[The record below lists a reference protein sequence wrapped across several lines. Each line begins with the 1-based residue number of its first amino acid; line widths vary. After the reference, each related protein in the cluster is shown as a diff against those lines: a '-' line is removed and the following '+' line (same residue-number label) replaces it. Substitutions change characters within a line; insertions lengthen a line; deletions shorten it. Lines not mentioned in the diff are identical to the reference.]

1 MDQKK
6 LTQAER
12 ERIYLMKRA
21 GQTIPDIAQAVGV
34 SPASVRK
41 WWRRGRDLGMIGLL
55 ERKRG
60 RPTQGVLSQFCPKC
74 NKPV

>member
-6 LTQAER
+6 LTQAQR
-12 ERIYLMKRA
+12 EQIYLMKRA
-21 GQTIPDIAQAVGV
+21 GQTIPDIAQALGV

-60 RPTQGVLSQFCPKC
+60 A
-74 NKPV
+74 